1 MEVAVAELT
10 FDLVMENDMSFVEG
24 CYRLPNEHWHIFIF
38 VRERGMQKMIIE
50 QNVVW
55 ESGNTGFVVTLP
67 EDVKLNKDT
76 ALKILS
82 DISNVAVWSEVRG
95 PDSMQLR

>member
-1 MEVAVAELT
+1 
-10 FDLVMENDMSFVEG
+10 
-24 CYRLPNEHWHIFIF
+24 
-38 VRERGMQKMIIE
+38 MIIE